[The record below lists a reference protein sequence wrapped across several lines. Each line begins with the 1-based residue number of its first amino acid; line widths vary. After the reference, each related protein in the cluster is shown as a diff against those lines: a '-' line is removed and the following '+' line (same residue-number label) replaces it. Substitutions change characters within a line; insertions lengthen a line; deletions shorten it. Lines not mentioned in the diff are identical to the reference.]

1 MATLDRLGPAPI
13 GSGQLPS
20 TWRPRRAIAIALIA
34 AVAIALLQVVQS
46 SGFAHTGQQM
56 QRLETQR
63 TSLQAEVYDLEAEVA
78 ALSSLDRTERAA
90 RERLGMISAR
100 NIDYMS
106 VDVEAPSG
114 PLLPRP
120 LVIAQ
125 ARPAAG
131 EPWWQSL
138 FKALPLP

>member
-1 MATLDRLGPAPI
+1 
-13 GSGQLPS
+13 
-20 TWRPRRAIAIALIA
+20 
-34 AVAIALLQVVQS
+34 
-46 SGFAHTGQQM
+46 M

-90 RERLGMISAR
+90 RERLGMIQAR

-125 ARPAAG
+125 TRPPAG

-138 FKALPLP
+138 LKALPLP